1 MAFQLKEECGVFGI
15 FNNAEAAKLAYLG
28 LHSLQHRGQE
38 SAGIVT
44 SDGTRLYRKR
54 SMGLVADIFNEE
66 NLEKLPGKNAIGHVR
81 YSTSGSSTLNNIQ
94 PIVITRS
101 GSEMAIAH
109 NGNLTNALTL
119 RHKLEEQGAIFQ
131 STSDTEVV
139 VHLMARSQKQ
149 ELSDRVIHALSKCK
163 GAYSMVLLD
172 AEKLVAVRDPYGFR
186 PLVLGKLG
194 SSHVVASETCSFELI
209 GARHIREIEPGEV
222 LVIDEKNVKS
232 IKPFPKKKAA
242 NCVFEYIYF
251 SRPDSFMNG
260 RSMYLVR
267 KELGKRLAVEQ
278 PAVADIVVAVPDSG
292 VPAAM
297 GYAEQLGIPLEMGF
311 LRSHYVGRTFIEPEQ
326 SIRNFGVK
334 LKLSA
339 IRDVIKN
346 RKVVVVDDS
355 IVRGTTSRKI
365 VKMLRDAGAREVHV
379 RICSPPMKFSCY
391 YGIDTPVKS
400 ELIANSLNVDEIRKY
415 IVADSLGY
423 LSKDGVDIAVEK
435 CSPSP
440 EYGKVDNGCCYA
452 CFTGDYKVEVD
463 DLKLLPAQ
471 MDMFSE

>member
-1 MAFQLKEECGVFGI
+1 MISQLKEECGVFGI
-15 FNNAEAAKLAYLG
+15 FNNSEAAKLAYLG

-44 SDGTRLYRKR
+44 SDGARLYRKR
-54 SMGLVADIFNEE
+54 SMGLVADIFDEASLE
-66 NLEKLPGKNAIGHVR
+66 NLPGKSAIGHVR

-119 RHKLEEQGAIFQ
+119 RHSLEEEGAIFQ
-131 STSDTEVV
+131 STTDTEVV
-139 VHLMARSQKQ
+139 VHLMARSGKHS
-149 ELSDRVIHALSKCK
+149 LSDRIIHALSECK
-163 GAYSMVLLD
+163 GAYSMVFLD
-172 AEKLVAVRDPYGFR
+172 SEKLVAARDPHGFR

-194 SSHVVASETCSFELI
+194 ESHVVASETCSFELI
-209 GARHIREIEPGEV
+209 GARYIREVEPGEV
-222 LVIDEKNVKS
+222 IVIDEKNLVS
-232 IKPFPKKKAA
+232 LKPFPPASPA
-242 NCVFEYIYF
+242 NCIFEYIYF

-260 RSMYLVR
+260 RSMYRVR
-267 KELGKRLAVEQ
+267 KELGKRLAIEQ
-278 PAVADIVVAVPDSG
+278 PAAADIVVAVPDSG

-297 GYAEQLGIPLEMGF
+297 GYAEQMGIPLEMGF

-339 IRDVIKN
+339 VRDVIKDK
-346 RKVVVVDDS
+346 KVVVVDDS

-365 VKMLRDAGAREVHV
+365 VRMVRDAGAREVHV
-379 RICSPPMKFSCY
+379 RVCSPPMRFSCY
-391 YGIDTPVKS
+391 YGIDTPNKE

-415 IVADSLGY
+415 IIADSLGY
-423 LSKDGVDIAVEK
+423 LSKNGIDIAVQK
-435 CSPSP
+435 CSPSAANGKP
-440 EYGKVDNGCCYA
+440 EGYCYA
-452 CFTGDYKVEVD
+452 CFTGNYKVQID
-463 DLKLLPAQ
+463 DLKFLPKQ
-471 MDMFSE
+471 MNLFSG

>member
-1 MAFQLKEECGVFGI
+1 MAAQLKEECGVFGI
-15 FNNAEAAKLAYLG
+15 FNNPEAAKLAYLG

-44 SDGTRLYRKR
+44 SDGTLLYRKR
-54 SMGLVADIFNEE
+54 SMGLVADIFDEE
-66 NLEKLPGKNAIGHVR
+66 SLGKLSGKNAIGHVR

-119 RHKLEEQGAIFQ
+119 RHKLEEEGAIFQ
-131 STSDTEVV
+131 STTDTEVV
-139 VHLMARSQKQ
+139 VHLMARSGKHD
-149 ELSDRVIHALSKCK
+149 LPDRIIHALSACK
-163 GAYSMVLLD
+163 GAYSMVFLD
-172 AEKLVAVRDPYGFR
+172 SKKLVAVRDPYGFR

-194 SSHVVASETCSFELI
+194 QSHVVASETCSFELI
-209 GARHIREIEPGEV
+209 GAQYIREVEPGEM
-222 LVIDEKNVKS
+222 LVIDENNLQS
-232 IKPFPKKKAA
+232 LKPFPQKKPA

-278 PAVADIVVAVPDSG
+278 PTTADIVVAVPDSG

-339 IRDVIKN
+339 IRDVLKDK
-346 RKVVVVDDS
+346 KVVIVDDS

-365 VKMLRDAGAREVHV
+365 VKMVKDTGAREVHV

-391 YGIDTPVKS
+391 YGIDTPNKS

-415 IVADSLGY
+415 ITADSLGY
-423 LSKDGVDIAVEK
+423 LSKDGIDIAVQNCPRSAESK
-435 CSPSP
+435 KP
-440 EYGKVDNGCCYA
+440 EGYCNA
-452 CFTGDYKVEVD
+452 CFTGDYKVEID
-463 DLKLLPAQ
+463 DLKLLPKQ
-471 MDMFSE
+471 SNLSF

>member
-1 MAFQLKEECGVFGI
+1 MISQLKEECGVFGI
-15 FNNAEAAKLAYLG
+15 FNNSEAAKLAYLG

-44 SDGTRLYRKR
+44 SDGERLYRKR
-54 SMGLVADIFNEE
+54 SMGLVADIFDEE
-66 NLEKLPGKNAIGHVR
+66 ALENLPGKSAIGHVR

-119 RHKLEEQGAIFQ
+119 RHSLEEEGAIFQ
-131 STSDTEVV
+131 STTDTEVV
-139 VHLMARSQKQ
+139 VHLMARSGKHS
-149 ELSDRVIHALSKCK
+149 LSDRIIHALSECK
-163 GAYSMVLLD
+163 GAYSMVFLD
-172 AEKLVAVRDPYGFR
+172 SEKLVAARDPHGFR

-194 SSHVVASETCSFELI
+194 ESHVVASETCSFELI
-209 GARHIREIEPGEV
+209 GARYIREVEPGEV
-222 LVIDEKNVKS
+222 IVIDEKNLVS
-232 IKPFPKKKAA
+232 LKPFPPASPA

-260 RSMYLVR
+260 RSMYRVR

-278 PAVADIVVAVPDSG
+278 PAAADIVVAVPDSG

-297 GYAEQLGIPLEMGF
+297 GYAEQMGIPLEMGF

-339 IRDVIKN
+339 VRDVIKDK
-346 RKVVVVDDS
+346 KVVVVDDS

-365 VKMLRDAGAREVHV
+365 VRMVRDAGARQVHV
-379 RICSPPMKFSCY
+379 RICSPPMRFSCY
-391 YGIDTPVKS
+391 YGIDTPNKE

-415 IVADSLGY
+415 IIADSLGY
-423 LSKDGVDIAVEK
+423 LSKNGIDIAVQK
-435 CSPSP
+435 CSPSAAEEKP
-440 EYGKVDNGCCYA
+440 EGYCYA
-452 CFTGDYKVEVD
+452 CFTGNYKVRID
-463 DLKLLPAQ
+463 DLKFLPRQ
-471 MDMFSE
+471 MNLFSG